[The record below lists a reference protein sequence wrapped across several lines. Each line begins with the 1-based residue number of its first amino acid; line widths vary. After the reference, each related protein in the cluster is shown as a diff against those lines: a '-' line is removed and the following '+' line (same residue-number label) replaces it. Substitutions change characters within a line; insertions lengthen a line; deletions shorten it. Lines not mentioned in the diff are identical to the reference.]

1 MKQSLEGVRPM
12 NKHYN
17 SFGVLILAGILM
29 LGQTTYPGESFT
41 VDIRGSSRLTKQ
53 KVPQAP
59 RRPATKESHLPTTF
73 ELRQN
78 YPNPFNASTTIEYT
92 LPIEAGV
99 FIAIYDI
106 FFNRVRTI
114 KNQTSHPG
122 HYEVHWDG
130 RDDRGDGLASGL
142 YFCLFAAND
151 NYLVGKMMLVK

>member
-1 MKQSLEGVRPM
+1 MDVHR
-12 NKHYN
+12 N
-17 SFGVLILAGILM
+17 SFGMLILAAALM
-29 LGQTTYPGESFT
+29 LSQMAYAADT
-41 VDIRGSSRLTKQ
+41 VTVQLASPTRPLLKRSPAKVSRPTS
-53 KVPQAP
+53 
-59 RRPATKESHLPTTF
+59 KELKLPTTF

-106 FFNRVRTI
+106 FFNRVKTI
-114 KNQTSHPG
+114 KNQTSYPG

-130 RDDRGDGLASGL
+130 RDDRGNGLASGL
-142 YFCLFAAND
+142 YFYLFAAND